1 VKDLTPLFKIL
12 RTAIKREVEAFNYY
26 RMASKASPLEETRA
40 LLIQLAEEER
50 RHKLLLL
57 QEILTLKRF
66 AREGKGGSIASEEV
80 NYPLPEELPLQRFT
94 PVPQVEVTSLSLPG
108 VFMGGDCFRNFP
120 WEGKDGEN
128 ALGIMLFDVMGH
140 GLKATGL
147 KARLTEEIG
156 HLSEV
161 SSGESWLR
169 NFSPANLVSRL
180 NQALA
185 EDCERGPAFITF
197 FSGLLHR
204 GTLFYTSAGHEPPL
218 LLSGQGGV
226 QELSE
231 TQLPLGVDKGMVY
244 SQVQV
249 RLGPGDILLL
259 FSDGLIEAENGEEEP
274 YGRERLVNL
283 LKGRNDQDAEEM
295 LKDVMDSLRDFLAG
309 NPLRDELTVA
319 TAQFIP
325 GVKSREIGDLSDR
338 RKRRADR
345 HKICPDRTP
354 SGLEPW
360 RRRKS

>member
-1 VKDLTPLFKIL
+1 MKDLTPLLEGL
-12 RTAIKREVEAFNYY
+12 RTAVKREVEAYNYY
-26 RMASKASPLEETRA
+26 RAASSSSSFEETRA
-40 LLIQLAEEER
+40 LLTQLAEEER
-50 RHKLLLL
+50 GHRLALL
-57 QEILTLKRF
+57 QEILTLRRF
-66 AREGKGGSIASEEV
+66 AQEGRRDSISLKEV
-80 NYPLPEELPLQRFT
+80 NYPLPEKLPIQR
-94 PVPQVEVTSLSLPG
+94 PSSIPQVEVVSLSLPG
-108 VFMGGDCFRNFP
+108 RFMGGDYFRSFP

-169 NFSPANLVSRL
+169 NFSPANLVSRF

-204 GTLFYTSAGHEPPL
+204 GSLFYTSAGHEPPL

-244 SQVQV
+244 SQAQV

-259 FSDGLIEAENGEEEP
+259 FSDGLIEAENEEEEP

-283 LKGRNDQDAEEM
+283 LKGRNDQDAEEV
-295 LKDVMDSLRDFLAG
+295 LKDVIDSLRDFLAG

-319 TAQFIP
+319 TAKFIP

-345 HKICPDRTP
+345 HKICPNRTP
-354 SGLEPW
+354 SGLEP
-360 RRRKS
+360 